1 MVTDFIV
8 LTKEDG
14 ELIAVR
20 VDIIESVNRVEDMT
34 YIKTGD
40 IEYMVTES
48 VEEIIKLIDNCK

>member
-1 MVTDFIV
+1 MVTDFII

-40 IEYMVTES
+40 IEYIVTES
-48 VEEIIKLIDNCK
+48 VEEIIKLIGNCK

>member
-40 IEYMVTES
+40 IEYIVTES
-48 VEEIIKLIDNCK
+48 VEEIIKLIDNRK

>member
-20 VDIIESVNRVEDMT
+20 VDIIESVNSVEDMT

-40 IEYMVTES
+40 IEYIVTES
-48 VEEIIKLIDNCK
+48 VE

>member
-8 LTKEDG
+8 LTKEYG

-20 VDIIESVNRVEDMT
+20 VNIIESVNRVGDIT

-40 IEYMVTES
+40 TEYIVTES

>member
-40 IEYMVTES
+40 IEYIVTES